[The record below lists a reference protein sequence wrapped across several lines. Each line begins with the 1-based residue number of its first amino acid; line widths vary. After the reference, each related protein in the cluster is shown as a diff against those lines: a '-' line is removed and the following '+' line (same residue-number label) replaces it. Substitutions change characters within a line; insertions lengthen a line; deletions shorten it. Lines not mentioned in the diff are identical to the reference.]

1 MLSQQQQHPPNRNKP
16 HVQRACINCR
26 RAHLACDTERP
37 CRRCVSLGK
46 QDGCYDIDH
55 KKRGRPKLKPN
66 NSSRATTSYTTASE
80 FMRHSSFT
88 MTTLPPTAA
97 QTTLQ
102 GTSSPVVTAFLSMEI
117 CCARVSDEVQTLL
130 GYYPQE
136 LAHRPLYSFIAP
148 TSSEVLARLHRV
160 LLDNVTHVASSVD
173 ATWQR
178 TPPTERTTSEKFF
191 STHPDTLTAIANG
204 SQTVADILWMK
215 RNDGGLEALQ
225 AQFYLGGGLGAD
237 LYQPTTLGSLYI
249 ICLLSRPTRAT
260 AAAASVYVSNASTT
274 TTTTTTTHITTASST
289 DTPPS
294 PVLLTNPTTF
304 AQQTLLSSS
313 SNQSNN
319 STSFM
324 RVDALLS

>member
-1 MLSQQQQHPPNRNKP
+1 
-16 HVQRACINCR
+16 
-26 RAHLACDTERP
+26 
-37 CRRCVSLGK
+37 
-46 QDGCYDIDH
+46 
-55 KKRGRPKLKPN
+55 
-66 NSSRATTSYTTASE
+66 
-80 FMRHSSFT
+80 
-88 MTTLPPTAA
+88 
-97 QTTLQ
+97 
-102 GTSSPVVTAFLSMEI
+102 MEI

-173 ATWQR
+173 STWQR

-249 ICLLSRPTRAT
+249 ICLLSRPTRTT
-260 AAAASVYVSNASTT
+260 AAAAAPVVMIKKRVWEERKLVSTLA
-274 TTTTTTTHITTASST
+274 
-289 DTPPS
+289 D
-294 PVLLTNPTTF
+294 NP
-304 AQQTLLSSS
+304 Q
-313 SNQSNN
+313 
-319 STSFM
+319 
-324 RVDALLS
+324 

>member
-1 MLSQQQQHPPNRNKP
+1 
-16 HVQRACINCR
+16 
-26 RAHLACDTERP
+26 
-37 CRRCVSLGK
+37 
-46 QDGCYDIDH
+46 
-55 KKRGRPKLKPN
+55 
-66 NSSRATTSYTTASE
+66 
-80 FMRHSSFT
+80 
-88 MTTLPPTAA
+88 
-97 QTTLQ
+97 
-102 GTSSPVVTAFLSMEI
+102 MEI

-260 AAAASVYVSNASTT
+260 AAAASVVMTKQKEGAMY
-274 TTTTTTTHITTASST
+274 
-289 DTPPS
+289 
-294 PVLLTNPTTF
+294 VLLTIHSSMFPMLV
-304 AQQTLLSSS
+304 LLP
-313 SNQSNN
+313 
-319 STSFM
+319 
-324 RVDALLS
+324 LLLLPPISLQHHPLIPHHHLFF

>member
-1 MLSQQQQHPPNRNKP
+1 MLSQQQQHPPNRSKP

-66 NSSRATTSYTTASE
+66 NSKIDRPTPNE
-80 FMRHSSFT
+80 FMRHSSFI
-88 MTTLPPTAA
+88 MTTLPPTTA

-102 GTSSPVVTAFLSMEI
+102 RTSPVVTAFLSMEI
-117 CCARVSDEVQTLL
+117 CCARVSDEVQSLL

-237 LYQPTTLGSLYI
+237 LYQPDTLGSLYI
-249 ICLLSRPTRAT
+249 ICLLSRPTRQT
-260 AAAASVYVSNASTT
+260 APVFVSNTSTSTATT
-274 TTTTTTTHITTASST
+274 TTTTTTPTPISS